1 MSTRSSFVSW
11 GSALVVTL
19 AAALPADAAP
29 PAPAT
34 VVVGPRASTEYA
46 EAFPVH
52 GVGGDERLIFALQPT
67 DVPDH
72 ARGVWVS
79 HRDGGAHLGAVTP
92 PPAGW
97 GAALA
102 MKIVDYRNVEAD
114 GSEGSFIILDG
125 FAPQQAGTR
134 PGIVYEY
141 DYRYTR
147 RDGLSTTLTGAHPL
161 PMFTGFDGQGM
172 PTGPIYPISL
182 VRVPDGRVVVIDF
195 ILGSIWTS
203 GATLDDWTLAM
214 LDPRFEVGEL
224 VSPIVGVG
232 RAPGGGTRPY
242 TFATV
247 ALPPLFPFSI
257 LPGIHGV
264 AYCDPTDEIAVLR
277 TATPGGI
284 YGIPAELLLDGS
296 VPPWAKGAVVREIAS
311 PEPGVTDLSVGLDY
325 DRFHPETP
333 WLYWQRSVA
342 NAAEGYNTVYRVNIL
357 DGAIERLAES
367 VKYYDWTNEISVLPS
382 HLGPSFTVL
391 SNANMQEENVPE
403 SNALL
408 EGVATLVGP
417 TVIPVAAFSN
427 W

>member
-1 MSTRSSFVSW
+1 MSLRSSFFAW
-11 GSALVVTL
+11 GSALAFTL
-19 AAALPADAAP
+19 AAAAPADASPSAP
-29 PAPAT
+29 T
-34 VVVGPRASTEYA
+34 VVIGPSASTEYA

-52 GVGGDERLIFALQPT
+52 GIGGDERLIFALQPT
-67 DVPDH
+67 DVPGHD
-72 ARGVWVS
+72 RGVWVS
-79 HRDGGAHLGAVTP
+79 HRDSGAHLGAVTP
-92 PPAGW
+92 PPGGW

-102 MKIVDYRNVEAD
+102 IKIVDYRNIGGS
-114 GSEGSFIILDG
+114 GSEGSFLLLDG
-125 FAPQQAGTR
+125 FAPKDAGTR
-134 PGIVYEY
+134 PGIVYAY
-141 DYRYTR
+141 DYRYTAHE
-147 RDGLSTTLTGAHPL
+147 GLSTTLTGVHPL

-182 VRVPDGRVVVIDF
+182 VQVPDGRVVVIDF
-195 ILGSIWTS
+195 ILGSIWVS
-203 GATLDDWTLAM
+203 GGTLDDWTLAM
-214 LDPRFEVGEL
+214 IDPRFEVGAL
-224 VSPIVGVG
+224 ASPIVGVG

-247 ALPPLFPFSI
+247 ALPPFFPFPI

-264 AYCDPTDEIAVLR
+264 AYCNPTDEIAVLR

-284 YGIPAELLLDGS
+284 YGIPAGVLLDDS
-296 VPPWAKGAVVREIAS
+296 VSPAAKSASVREIAA
-311 PEPGVTDLSVGLDY
+311 PQPGVTDLSVGLDY
-325 DRFHPETP
+325 DRFHPQTP

-357 DGAIERLAES
+357 DGAIEKLTES

-382 HLGPSFTVL
+382 HMGPFFTVL
-391 SNANMQEENVPE
+391 TNANMQEENVPE

-408 EGVATLVGP
+408 NGVGTLVGP

>member
-1 MSTRSSFVSW
+1 MSIRSSLAAW
-11 GSALVVTL
+11 GSVFVVTL
-19 AAALPADAAP
+19 AAATPAAASP
-29 PAPAT
+29 PT
-34 VVVGPRASTEYA
+34 IVLGPTASTQYA

-67 DVPDH
+67 EVPDH

-102 MKIVDYRNVEAD
+102 IKIVEYRSLPGD
-114 GSEGSFIILDG
+114 GSEGHFLILDG

-147 RDGLSTTLTGAHPL
+147 HEGLSTTVTGTHPL
-161 PMFTGFDGQGM
+161 PMFTGFDGRGM

-182 VRVPDGRVVVIDF
+182 ARLPDGKVVVIDF
-195 ILGSIWTS
+195 VLGSIWTS
-203 GATLDDWTLAM
+203 GATLDDWTLSM
-214 LDPRFEVGEL
+214 IDPRFEVGEL
-224 VSPIVGVG
+224 ASPIVGVG

-242 TFATV
+242 TFSTL
-247 ALPPLFPFSI
+247 ALPPLFNFPI

-264 AYCDPTDEIAVLR
+264 AYCDPTDEVAVLR

-284 YGIPAELLLDGS
+284 YGIPASVLLDGS
-296 VPPWAKGAVVREIAS
+296 LAPWEKGAAVREIAA
-311 PEPGVTDLSVGLDY
+311 PQPGLTDLSAGLDY
-325 DRFHPETP
+325 DRYNPRTP

-342 NAAEGYNTVYRVNIL
+342 NAAEGYNTVYRVNL
-357 DGAIERLAES
+357 FTGAVERLAES
-367 VKYYDWTNEISVLPS
+367 LKVYDWTNEISVLPS

-391 SNANMQEENVPE
+391 TNANMQEENVPE

-408 EGVATLVGP
+408 NGAGTLVGP
-417 TVIPVAAFSN
+417 TVVPIAAFSN

>member
-1 MSTRSSFVSW
+1 MSARSWFCAR
-11 GSALVVTL
+11 GSALVFTL
-19 AAALPADAAP
+19 AAA
-29 PAPAT
+29 APAAADPPP
-34 VVVGPRASTEYA
+34 VVIGPSASTEYA

-79 HRDGGAHLGAVTP
+79 HRDDGKHLGAVTP
-92 PPAGW
+92 PEAGW

-102 MKIVDYRNVEAD
+102 IKIVDYRNVGGD
-114 GSEGSFIILDG
+114 GSEGSFLILDG

-141 DYRYTR
+141 DYHYTVNE
-147 RDGLSTTLTGAHPL
+147 GLSTTLTGAHPL
-161 PMFTGFDGQGM
+161 PMFAGFDAQGL
-172 PTGPIYPISL
+172 PNGPLYPISL
-182 VRVPDGRVVVIDF
+182 ARLPDGRVVVIDF
-195 ILGSIWTS
+195 ILGSIWVS
-203 GATLDDWTLAM
+203 GATLDQWSLAM
-214 LDPRFEVGEL
+214 IDPRFEVGEL
-224 VSPIVGVG
+224 TSPIVGVG

-242 TFATV
+242 TFFTV
-247 ALPPLFPFSI
+247 SLPPFFPFSI

-284 YGIPAELLLDGS
+284 YGIPASVLVDGS
-296 VPPWAKGAVVREIAS
+296 VSPALKGASVREIAP

-325 DRFHPETP
+325 DRFHPDTP

-342 NAAEGYNTVYRVNIL
+342 NAAEGYNTVYRVNIFT
-357 DGAIERLAES
+357 GAVERLAES
-367 VKYYDWTNEISVLPS
+367 VRYYDWTNEISVLPS
-382 HLGPSFTVL
+382 HVGPFFTVL
-391 SNANMQEENVPE
+391 TNANMQEENLPQ

-408 EGVATLVGP
+408 NGVATLVGP
-417 TVIPVAAFSN
+417 TVIPIAAFGN